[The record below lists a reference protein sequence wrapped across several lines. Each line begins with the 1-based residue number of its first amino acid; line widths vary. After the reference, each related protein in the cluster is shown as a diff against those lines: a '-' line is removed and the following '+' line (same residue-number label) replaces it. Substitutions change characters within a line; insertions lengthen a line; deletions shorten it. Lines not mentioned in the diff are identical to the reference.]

1 MKIGNIECYGI
12 IYKITNKINNR
23 CYIGQTTMSFKERY
37 SSKGCGIE
45 KVYNYHKNKK
55 KRKES
60 YNSHLIRSIEK
71 YGFSNWVII
80 EIYDIAFS
88 KIELDIKEKYYIE
101 LFDCINN
108 GYNNKEGG
116 SNGKPTNKTI
126 NKLKKTREEKGL
138 SIPTEIVRRIKL
150 SISCLMDRKEVS
162 ILFNV
167 SEDVIKQICNIKNYK
182 DVNSELNYLIK
193 NIKTDLI
200 KERNTEIL
208 KLFDNGYTITEISK
222 KMELSTSIVEKCVYK
237 YRDIIEQNILKRQK
251 IYDNVMR
258 LYKEGMNPYQIS
270 KTLNIGNST
279 VHRYIKDEVNPYRD
293 LPYKKIKSEDIP
305 TIIDMYFKKNK
316 TIYEIC
322 NKFKVSR
329 NTIEN
334 IISHYKYVNTEVS

>member
-12 IYKITNKINNR
+12 IYKITNTVNNK
-23 CYIGQTTMSFKERY
+23 CYIGQTTTSFNKRY
-37 SSKGCGIE
+37 SSKGKGIE
-45 KVYNYHKNKK
+45 KVYNYHKNRKK
-55 KRKES
+55 NKKS
-60 YNSHLIRSIEK
+60 YNSHLISSIEK
-71 YGFSNWVII
+71 YGFDNWDII
-80 EIYDIAFS
+80 ELYDIAFS
-88 KIELDIKEKYYIE
+88 KTELDIKEKYYID
-101 LFDCINN
+101 LFDCIDN

-116 SNGKPTNKTI
+116 SSGKLSDEAI

-138 SIPTEIVRRIKL
+138 SISIETIRRIKL
-150 SISCLMDRKEVS
+150 SISCLMDRKEVAM
-162 ILFNV
+162 LFNV
-167 SEDVIKQICNIKNYK
+167 SEDIIKQICNIKNYK

-237 YRDIIEQNILKRQK
+237 YRDVIEQNILKRQK
-251 IYDNVMR
+251 IYDEVMK
-258 LYKEGMNPYQIS
+258 LYKEGVNPYQIS
-270 KTLNIGNST
+270 KILSIGNST

-305 TIIDMYFKKNK
+305 IVIDMYFKKNK